1 MTEYRSTH
9 CCHPTLGTLTVTL
22 LDPGTMATMR
32 AVLLTGKPAA
42 RADITRHLAVAEAV
56 PVPEVKADQVL
67 VRVRATSL
75 NIEDIMWGVGR
86 RIGVYITAT
95 KEAPVIL
102 GQEFSGVVE
111 RVGAKVMKFKIGDA
125 VLGHK
130 VDILQITIIM
140 SRSIFL
146 SS

>member
-1 MTEYRSTH
+1 MKAV
-9 CCHPTLGTLTVTL
+9 TLTAKPESRAAITKYLRV
-22 LDPGTMATMR
+22 AT
-32 AVLLTGKPAA
+32 
-42 RADITRHLAVAEAV
+42 V
-56 PVPEVKADQVL
+56 PVPEVRPDQVL

-130 VDILQITIIM
+130 VDILQITRII
-140 SRSIFL
+140 RSIFL

>member
-1 MTEYRSTH
+1 MRKRM
-9 CCHPTLGTLTVTL
+9 P
-22 LDPGTMATMR
+22 PG
-32 AVLLTGKPAA
+32 AA
-42 RADITRHLAVAEAV
+42 RCLGLRPGVGARGLGVAEAV

-130 VDILQITIIM
+130 VDILQITM
-140 SRSIFL
+140 KQ
-146 SS
+146 

>member
-1 MTEYRSTH
+1 MYNRLWKRMEH
-9 CCHPTLGTLTVTL
+9 CTAL
-22 LDPGTMATMR
+22 
-32 AVLLTGKPAA
+32 
-42 RADITRHLAVAEAV
+42 
-56 PVPEVKADQVL
+56 
-67 VRVRATSL
+67 
-75 NIEDIMWGVGR
+75 IEDIMWGVGR

-130 VDILQITIIM
+130 VDIL
-140 SRSIFL
+140 
-146 SS
+146 